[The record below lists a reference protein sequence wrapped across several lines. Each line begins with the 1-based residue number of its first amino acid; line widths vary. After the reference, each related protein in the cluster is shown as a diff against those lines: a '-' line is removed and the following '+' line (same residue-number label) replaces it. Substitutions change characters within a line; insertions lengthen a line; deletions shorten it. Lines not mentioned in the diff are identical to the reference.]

1 MPPIPGKFPIIRPL
15 RRLPWGLVL
24 MVLQAGL
31 LGFSGAQWWAMRNNS
46 LYGRGDWIV
55 GKDRGKFVF
64 HTYEYMFQPLRHS
77 MLHLNASMGF
87 QEVLYRDPED
97 GSRRLRRL
105 RAECFIGGRA
115 YLWVI
120 LRKND
125 SGSEAICLSRSPDHP
140 SGYFRYGPAGD
151 LLYREEFDLPSARDF
166 NELDLRF
173 ESGGYLLTLN
183 GEEVRRLDAAGP
195 ARGHFGF
202 RGCGNL
208 RVSCAVKNIRL
219 DFEDPRD
226 PDRLW
231 SVTKK
236 FNTRREV
243 RRLFPPLAAGALIL
257 LAWRVWRRRL
267 LGALLPPG
275 SRTSFFRRDDLV
287 FLCLLAVTAAASYR
301 GAALAIPLGI
311 LGAEAGTWILLVIG
325 RKDAGA
331 PGRIPAVSGLLFA
344 AVGLILL
351 LGAAVRHGRYFGR
364 SRLVRPGDMS
374 YIHLDAL
381 HLDPPPGAVSE
392 PFRLAEPVTLVPGRP
407 FFVPNGSFR
416 EQLIEMTF
424 IPEPETTLDLVFQQ
438 QTFRTRGD
446 PEGEPILYQRRTLR
460 LSTREKVAS
469 GMSPESSFRLN
480 PVYRING
487 AVMAGVKNR
496 LELTS
501 TSRGV
506 TVRLNGEET
515 AFPGIAPL
523 AGGETGVMVFENSAR
538 IERLEVSPLGA
549 AGGWAG
555 PAVGNVLPWIW
566 PFAAAVL
573 LLWPAERR
581 GWLSRIV
588 LTASA
593 AFPGLLY
600 LAGVGGLSP
609 GEVFFLGMER
619 VLWMDILLSA
629 SAVAYLFLVIIL
641 RRTSRAA
648 PLAFNLAAVAL
659 LVSVLI
665 GVWDYLPDGH
675 PVKARWQKHVIL
687 PAGEPAAASPPS
699 APWYTDNRRIGA
711 NTYMIHQQFGGRSIA
726 VPKPAGT
733 VRVFGLGGSQA
744 WGSGAAGSDETFY
757 ALLGRELAGRG
768 LPVEI
773 YNASVNGV
781 GVPAIL
787 NIFRDILL
795 PFEPDLLI
803 LDTGLN
809 DSMALRQIRSDPAR
823 EKHREILIDLF
834 GRILDLAA
842 ENGID
847 VILCQEPMSLE
858 MPLRPDPV
866 LYEQLAEL
874 TRRAGFPVVS
884 PLAALAE
891 AEPSTFLWWDL
902 AHLTPYGHNLM
913 ARLLLPEAEAVVRRR
928 LDNSNN
934 RGSSR

>member
-1 MPPIPGKFPIIRPL
+1 MA
-15 RRLPWGLVL
+15 
-24 MVLQAGL
+24 LQAGL
-31 LGFSGAQWWAMRNNS
+31 LGFAGAQWWAMRNNS
-46 LYGRGDWIV
+46 LYGRGDWII
-55 GKDRGKFVF
+55 GKDQGKFVF
-64 HTYEYMFQPLRHS
+64 HTYEYMFQPLRDS
-77 MLHLNASMGF
+77 MLYLNASMGF

-97 GSRRLRRL
+97 ETRRLRRL

-115 YLWVI
+115 YQWVI

-125 SGSEAICLSRSPDHP
+125 AGSEAICLSRSPDHP

-151 LLYREEFDLPSARDF
+151 LLYREEFDIPSARDV

-173 ESGGYLLTLN
+173 EPGGYLLSLN
-183 GEEVRRLDAAGP
+183 GGEVRRLEAAGP
-195 ARGHFGF
+195 ARGYFGF

-208 RVSCAVKNIRL
+208 RVSCAVKHIRL

-226 PDRLW
+226 PEKHW
-231 SVTKK
+231 SVVKK

-243 RRLFPPLAAGALIL
+243 RRRFPLLAAGALVL
-257 LAWRVWRRRL
+257 LAWRAWRRRL

-275 SRTSFFRRDDLV
+275 PRAVFFRRDDLV
-287 FLCLLAVTAAASYR
+287 FLCLLAVTAAASYY

-311 LGAEAGTWILLVIG
+311 FGAEAGTWILLLIG
-325 RKDAGA
+325 RKGAAA
-331 PGRIPAVSGLLFA
+331 PGRIPVASGLLFT

-351 LGAAVRHGRYFGR
+351 LGAAARHGRYFGR
-364 SRLVRPGDMS
+364 SRMVSPGDMS

-381 HLDPPPGAVSE
+381 HLDPPPGAASE
-392 PFRLAEPVTLVPGRP
+392 SFRLSEPVTLVPGRP
-407 FFVPNGSFR
+407 FFIPDNSFR
-416 EQLIEMTF
+416 EQRIEMDF
-424 IPEPETTLDLVFQQ
+424 IPDDETTLDLVFQQ

-460 LSTREKVAS
+460 LSTRKKVAS
-469 GMSPESSFRLN
+469 GMSPENSFRLN

-487 AVMAGVKNR
+487 TVRAGKKNH

-501 TSRGV
+501 TSNGV
-506 TVRLNGEET
+506 TVRLNGDET
-515 AFPGIAPL
+515 VFPGIAPL

-538 IERLEVSPLGA
+538 IEQLEVSPLGA
-549 AGGWAG
+549 AAGWAG
-555 PAVGNVLPWIW
+555 PTRGNVFPWLW

-573 LLWPAERR
+573 LLWPADRR
-581 GWLSRIV
+581 DWLSRVV
-588 LTASA
+588 LTAAA
-593 AFPGLLY
+593 AFPALLY
-600 LAGVGGLSP
+600 LAAVWVLSP
-609 GEVFFLGMER
+609 GEIFFLGMER
-619 VLWMDILLSA
+619 VLWMDILLA
-629 SAVAYLFLVIIL
+629 AAAIAYLFLVLIL
-641 RRTSRAA
+641 RRSNRAA
-648 PLAFNLAAVAL
+648 PLAFNLAVVAL
-659 LVSVLI
+659 LASVLI

-675 PVKARWQKHVIL
+675 PVKARWREHVIL
-687 PAGEPAAASPPS
+687 PAGEPAAAGPPS

-711 NTYMIHQQFGGRSIA
+711 NTYMINQQFGGRTIA
-726 VPKPAGT
+726 VPKPEGT
-733 VRVFGLGGSQA
+733 IRIFGLGGSQA
-744 WGSGAAGSDETFY
+744 WGSGAASSDETFY

-795 PFEPDLLI
+795 PLEPDQLI

-809 DSMALRQIRSDPAR
+809 DSMALRRIRSDPAR
-823 EKHREILIDLF
+823 DKHRQILIDLY

-902 AHLTPYGHNLM
+902 AHLTPYGHSLM
-913 ARLLLPEAEAVVRRR
+913 ARLLLPETEAVVRHR
-928 LDNSNN
+928 LQISNN
-934 RGSSR
+934 RDSSR